1 MGMTR
6 SFAARLLALAGALF
20 GGPFVHAAEV
30 DRIEAQ
36 EAKRLVDKG
45 EAVIVD
51 VRSQASWDM
60 GHVQGALHV
69 PLDELE
75 ARLSQLPKNKLIVAY
90 CT

>member
-6 SFAARLLALAGALF
+6 SLTARLLALAGALF
-20 GGPFVHAAEV
+20 GGPFAHAADV
-30 DRIEAQ
+30 DRIDAH

-51 VRSQASWDM
+51 VRGQASWDM
-60 GHVQGALHV
+60 GHVQGAMHV
-69 PLDELE
+69 PLEELD
-75 ARLSQLPKNKLIVAY
+75 ARMSQLPKNKLIVAY